1 MAKAGSDIFQCF
13 DAVLKL
19 LDSCSFFLRMQ
30 TSVGKLEAATAE
42 LKRRKRARE
51 READKRGLRGERE
64 ATVALSI
71 HTSIAMSLLFG
82 LFLTSIFAIINS
94 KMKNFNKV

>member
-42 LKRRKRARE
+42 LKRGKRMRE
-51 READKRGLRGERE
+51 RETD
-64 ATVALSI
+64 
-71 HTSIAMSLLFG
+71 
-82 LFLTSIFAIINS
+82 
-94 KMKNFNKV
+94 